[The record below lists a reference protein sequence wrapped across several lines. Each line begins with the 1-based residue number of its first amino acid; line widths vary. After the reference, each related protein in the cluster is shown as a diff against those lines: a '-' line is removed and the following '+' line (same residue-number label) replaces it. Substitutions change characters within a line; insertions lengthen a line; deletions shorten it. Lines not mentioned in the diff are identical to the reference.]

1 MGGIISSGLNTPVDT
16 VLDRFGRTGPA
27 AAAGQQPPPNQPPPP
42 PAPSGGM
49 GSAGGGGQRKLP
61 SLANF
66 GRSNSLGRNLP
77 PIPSKP
83 PTLVRRRTFED
94 DDYRTDWI

>member
-1 MGGIISSGLNTPVDT
+1 MDT

-27 AAAGQQPPPNQPPPP
+27 VTMAPNTMMGPP
-42 PAPSGGM
+42 SH
-49 GSAGGGGQRKLP
+49 GGQRKLP
-61 SLANF
+61 SLAAF